1 MEKVKAW
8 LIKYK
13 WWIVA
18 AIGGVAAF
26 LLLKNR
32 DGGGGGGGEYMVGS
46 GPIYQQAGSGA
57 VDNTMAL
64 AALQA
69 NTQLSAQNAQL
80 QAQLDASRLQLETQL
95 NIETLAA
102 DNAHY
107 QTQTQYQLGMAQVD
121 LSKYLGD
128 LQSTTSTA
136 LARMQSDTAKYQS
149 DIQLQAENIRANTSL
164 AEIDAQKYIVGK
176 QADIAKYQ
184 AKTERR
190 GQDYGFAL
198 GLLNFGSK
206 FF

>member
-32 DGGGGGGGEYMVGS
+32 GGSSGSSEMYMTGA
-46 GPIYQQAGSGA
+46 GPVYQQAGSGA

-64 AALQA
+64 ASLQA
-69 NTQLSAQNAQL
+69 QTQLAGQNAAL

-107 QTQTQYQLGMAQVD
+107 ATQSQLQLGMAQVD

-128 LQSTTSTA
+128 LQSATSTA
-136 LARMQSDTAKYQS
+136 LAGMQSDTAKYQS
-149 DIQLQAENIRANTSL
+149 NIQLQAENIRANTSL
-164 AEIDAQKYIVGK
+164 AEINAQKYIVGK
-176 QADIAKYQ
+176 QADIAMYQ
-184 AKTERR
+184 AQTERR
-190 GQDYGFAL
+190 GQDYGFAM